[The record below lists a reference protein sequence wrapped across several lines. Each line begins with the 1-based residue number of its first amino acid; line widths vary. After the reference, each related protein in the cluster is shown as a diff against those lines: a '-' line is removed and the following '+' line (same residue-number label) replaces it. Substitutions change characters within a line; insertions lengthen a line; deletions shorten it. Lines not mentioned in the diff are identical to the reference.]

1 MELSIL
7 IEGGKHL
14 SEQVYQAIRSAVLDG
29 RLSVNERVP
38 ASRELAEQ
46 LNISRNTVLAAYE
59 RLTSEGYLQS
69 HLGSGTFV
77 DQGFRSAT
85 SHKDCAAHF
94 EAPSLSAL
102 GRRVHEP
109 TAIVPRRDLP
119 FDFRPGVP
127 DLKHLPVSTW
137 RRISS
142 RQISRLSAKTAYYGD
157 AAGDPSLREAI
168 ARHFGRTRALHC
180 NPDDIVIVNGTQ
192 QSLDILGRLLIEPGD
207 VVAVEDPGYPGALAA
222 FRALGAHIIPV
233 PVDRDGLCTSRLPP
247 RAKLVYVT
255 PSHQF
260 PLGIPMSLAR
270 RRELLA
276 WAKENSAL
284 VVEDDYDSEFRY
296 EGRPL
301 DALQGLDKAGQVV
314 YLGTFSKVL
323 FPSLRLGFIVLPNW
337 LFPKFLSLKWLTDR
351 HTETLEQHVL
361 AQFIKDG
368 HFGRHIRR
376 MQKIYADRRNA
387 LLAAINQWLPFI
399 EPLPSIAGLHLSAF
413 LPKDFPAEDL
423 ISRAAAGGVGLYSI
437 APFYQ
442 EESKGGLIFGFGSC
456 ELDHISEGVRR
467 VGNICKAMDSMAQS
481 KTPPDNREQV

>member
-29 RLSVNERVP
+29 RLSINERVP

-46 LNISRNTVLAAYE
+46 LNVSRNTVLAAYE
-59 RLTSEGYLQS
+59 RLTSEGYLRS

-77 DQGFRSAT
+77 DQNFRAAT
-85 SHKDCAAHF
+85 AHKGHPVQF
-94 EAPSLSAL
+94 ESPSLSAL
-102 GRRVHEP
+102 GRRLHEP
-109 TAIVPRRDLP
+109 RAIVPRRDLP
-119 FDFRPGVP
+119 FDFRPGIP

-157 AAGDPSLREAI
+157 SAGDLSLREAI

-180 NPDDIVIVNGTQ
+180 HSDNIAIVNGTQ

-207 VVAVEDPGYPGALAA
+207 IVAVEDPGYPGALAA
-222 FRALGAHIIPV
+222 FRALGARIIPV
-233 PVDRDGLCTSRLPP
+233 PVDREGLCTNRLPA

-260 PLGIPMSLAR
+260 PLGVPMSLAR

-284 VVEDDYDSEFRY
+284 IIEDDYDSEFRY

-301 DALQGLDKAGQVV
+301 DALQGLDKSGQVV

-323 FPSLRLGFIVLPNW
+323 FPSLRLGFVVLPNW
-337 LFPKFLSLKWLTDR
+337 IYPKFLSLKWLTDR

-361 AQFIKDG
+361 AQFIKEG
-368 HFGRHIRR
+368 QFARHIRR
-376 MQKIYADRRNA
+376 MQKIYSERRKT
-387 LLAAINQWLPFI
+387 LLAALSLSMPFV
-399 EPLPSIAGLHLSAF
+399 EPLPSSAGLHLSGF
-413 LPKDFPAEDL
+413 LPRHYPAEDL

-437 APFYQ
+437 APFY
-442 EESKGGLIFGFGSC
+442 EEEPKGGLIFGFGSC
-456 ELDHISEGVRR
+456 EIADISEGIRR
-467 VGNICKAMDSMAQS
+467 VGNICKAMDSVGPKKHGQPRAIS
-481 KTPPDNREQV
+481 N